1 MNAIQELLD
10 ELREVAGVNGAAVV
24 TSDGIMVAS
33 VLKGRFGEDLVAG
46 LASFLITTTKRAM
59 GSQSDQGFSRFV
71 MHATH
76 GKVVLVDIQAAFLIV
91 ITDQFVD
98 LQPLLE
104 EIDEIGRRLARAAK
118 IQA

>member
-1 MNAIQELLD
+1 MNAISELLE
-10 ELREVAGVNGAAVV
+10 ELRDRPGINGAAVV

-33 VLKGRFGEDLVAG
+33 VLKERFSDDLVAG

-59 GSQSDQGFSRFV
+59 GSQGQQRFSRFV

-76 GKVVLVDIQAAFLIV
+76 GKVILVDIGSAFLIV

-98 LQPLLE
+98 MAPLLE
-104 EIDEIGRRLARAAK
+104 EIDEIGKRLTRASR